1 MVIHIFNRG
10 NKKIK
15 RLPLYTFMQT
25 IVVSVKVS
33 HADMALLENKEHG
46 YVFLF
51 IFLYIYWKISY
62 TNSDPTELYLLGN
75 RSKYSESFWHCFTSS
90 CAVSTIGKV

>member
-1 MVIHIFNRG
+1 MAIHIFNRG

-33 HADMALLENKEHG
+33 HADMALLKNKEHG

-51 IFLYIYWKISY
+51 IIFYISIGKYHIQIQILQNYIY
-62 TNSDPTELYLLGN
+62 
-75 RSKYSESFWHCFTSS
+75 
-90 CAVSTIGKV
+90 